1 MNEPEVIPCDQVI
14 AKLWEYL
21 DGELSEDQAEKVR
34 AHLDICGRCFPQYNF
49 QRAYKEFIRRSGEQP
64 LPPGLRR
71 RVFEAILAEESGQ
84 PVANGASER
93 AELDS
98 GVMNRVRAT
107 FARLFG
113 GGDRSPPR

>member
-1 MNEPEVIPCDQVI
+1 MKEAEMVPCDHVI
-14 AKLWEYL
+14 AKLWEYV
-21 DGELSEDQAEKVR
+21 DGELGEEQAEKIR
-34 AHLDICGRCFPQYNF
+34 AHLEICGRCFPQYNF

-84 PVANGASER
+84 PLSNGASADPE
-93 AELDS
+93 AEEGMLD
-98 GVMNRVRAT
+98 RVRAT

-113 GGDRSPPR
+113 GGDRNPPG